1 MNKEKRGIM
10 KKRLFLKKFYSI
22 LITILF
28 ASTTLAGIGVQAVT
42 KDSEDNID
50 LVVLFNDEK
59 VDTQVKDFISKSG
72 GKVVNT
78 FSEVGG
84 LEVQCKADLI
94 PEIQN
99 YNTVNSLAP
108 NHNIKAPEEKIIKF
122 KDNKN
127 LNKSLNKSISKADNE
142 DSSESGSSDL
152 YNLYQWD
159 IKRVTNNGKSYDL
172 STGNH
177 NVVVAIVDSGV
188 KADHPD
194 LEENFMGGENLIP
207 KGFNN
212 DETETGD
219 PNDIGDR
226 LGHGTYVAGIIAAN
240 GRTKG
245 VAPNIGFRS
254 YRIFD
259 SEGNTNATIASSAII
274 KATDDG
280 AKVINLSM
288 SGYDLKGKCYWTDP
302 KTGVKY
308 KLGDDMAEY
317 ELYKRAIKYAIKHNV
332 TIVTAA
338 GNDGID
344 CGNTKKLTQYLNDQ
358 NGSKGF
364 KYEGLTYEVPGSID
378 GVINVSAT
386 GKTDEIAK
394 YSNYGKNFIDITAPG
409 GDSSET
415 GSIFDMCL
423 STSVGDYWFVEG
435 TSIAAPKV
443 SAVAGLI
450 LCKDSHLKPKE
461 VAKLIYKTSEK
472 LDGNK
477 SKEYYGSGLVNAY
490 NALNTKK

>member
-1 MNKEKRGIM
+1 M
-10 KKRLFLKKFYSI
+10 KKGLVLKKLHSI
-22 LITILF
+22 LIAVLFVSTIF
-28 ASTTLAGIGVQAVT
+28 TGIDVQAST
-42 KDSEDNID
+42 KDSEENID
-50 LVVLFNDEK
+50 LVVLFNEDK
-59 VDTQVKDFISKSG
+59 IDNHVKDFISKSG
-72 GKVVNT
+72 GEVVNT
-78 FSEVGG
+78 LPEVGG
-84 LEVQCKADLI
+84 LEVQCKAELI
-94 PEIQN
+94 PELQT
-99 YNTVNSLAP
+99 YNTVSSLAP
-108 NHNIKAPEEKIIKF
+108 NHNIKAPEEKIVKF

-127 LNKSLNKSISKADNE
+127 LKKNQNKSISKAADDNS
-142 DSSESGSSDL
+142 DNNASGDL
-152 YNLYQWD
+152 YDLYQWD
-159 IKRVTNNGKSYDL
+159 IKRVTSDGKSYDL
-172 STGNH
+172 NTGNH
-177 NVVVAIVDSGV
+177 DVVVAIVDSGV

-194 LEENFMGGENLIP
+194 LEGNFMGGENLIP

-219 PNDIGDR
+219 SEDIEDR

-245 VAPNIGFRS
+245 VAPNIGFKS

-302 KTGVKY
+302 KTGTKY

-332 TIVTAA
+332 TVVTAA

-344 CGNTKKLTQYLNDQ
+344 CGNTKKLTKYLNDQ

-386 GKTDEIAK
+386 GKTDKIAK
-394 YSNYGKNFIDITAPG
+394 YSNYGKNFIDMTAPG

-415 GSIFDMCL
+415 GSILDMCL

-450 LCKDSHLKPKE
+450 LCKDSRLKPKE
-461 VAKLIYKTSEK
+461 VAKLMYKTSEK
-472 LDGNK
+472 LDGSK

-490 NALNTKK
+490 NALKGKK